1 MPRCSV
7 LSSHGRS
14 GMRILASTLVISCL
28 LQPCTFA
35 YCNTLPRLICAEY
48 SQSQLV
54 VIAKLRH
61 KRYFPAKN
69 GREGFY
75 IYSLE
80 TSRTLRGKVGATFR
94 VYEENTSGRA
104 SFSWNIGK
112 SYLLFLDST
121 DDGMWWLYGCGNSAP
136 LNEAGFTLKVIESL
150 EERHGGL
157 IQGLVTDGGHPRPFV
172 NTELAGITVEV
183 HSEKGEYKTVTDSK
197 GAFKIH
203 VPSGRYTV
211 LPVKSGWTFKK
222 DVESYEDPGSVNIEN
237 GGGAQVQFERDMK
250 K

>member
-1 MPRCSV
+1 MIPSIPRK
-7 LSSHGRS
+7 
-14 GMRILASTLVISCL
+14 LASILVISCL

-54 VIAKLRH
+54 VIAKLKH

-94 VYEENTSGRA
+94 VYEENSSGRA
-104 SFSWNIGK
+104 SFNWNIGK
-112 SYLLFLDST
+112 SYLLFLNST
-121 DDGMWWLYGCGNSAP
+121 DDGMWWLYGCGNSVP
-136 LNEAGFTLKVIESL
+136 LENAGFALKVIESMN
-150 EERHGGL
+150 ERHGGL
-157 IQGLVTDGGHPRPFV
+157 IQGLIIDGGYPRPV
-172 NTELAGITVEV
+172 GNTELAGITVEV
-183 HSEKGEYKTVTDSK
+183 RDEKNQYKTVTNSE

-203 VPSGRYTV
+203 VPPGRYTV
-211 LPVKSGWTFKK
+211 SPVRSGWTFKK
-222 DVESYEDPGSVNIEN
+222 DIESYEDPGSVNIAN
-237 GGGAQVQFERDMK
+237 GGGAQVQFEREMK